1 MRHLEPYGYIDQNQY
16 LPSSTVD
23 LSEIYKVNAK
33 QDTEIEEISSKTQ
46 TIVSVDMIKELSGN
60 VETAIA
66 KQEAMN
72 KLFANTINTTNAN
85 VKSLESASTVMTES
99 INKLIDAQDTIDSK
113 IDTMEKDI
121 DLLNKSVSAA
131 TSGISQYI
139 QDIECTFNRID
150 SDIQEI
156 NLELTKKIAKD
167 DADAL
172 YASIGNVYTKKETY
186 TKEEVD
192 SLIGGSTSD
201 AASKTWVNEQGFLTE
216 TSGDSRY
223 FKKDDI
229 SSIEETV
236 EKTVEEKMK
245 DSLDS
250 IKMSLQTC
258 QTRIDT
264 FNTKVD
270 NLSDNLIKRITSI
283 EEKISSFVVD
293 TNGNIHITVKGQ
305 DVCLN
310 TILEKLL
317 DEE

>member
-1 MRHLEPYGYIDQNQY
+1 MRHLEPYGYVDQNQY
-16 LPSSTVD
+16 LPLSTVD
-23 LSEIYKVNAK
+23 LSDIYKVNAQ
-33 QDTEIEEISSKTQ
+33 QDAEIGEISSKTQ
-46 TIVSVDMIKELSGN
+46 SVVSIDMLQELSGN

-72 KLFANTINTTNAN
+72 KLFANTINTANA
-85 VKSLESASTVMTES
+85 KIKAIESTSTVMTDS
-99 INKLIDAQDTIDSK
+99 INKLMDAQDTIDSK
-113 IDTMEKDI
+113 MDSMEKDI
-121 DLLNKSVSAA
+121 DELNKSVSAA

-139 QDIECTFNRID
+139 QDIDNTFKRID
-150 SDIQEI
+150 SNIEEL
-156 NLELTKKIAKD
+156 NLIIPNKLSKD
-167 DADAL
+167 DADTL
-172 YASIGNVYTKKETY
+172 YANKDGVYTKQETY
-186 TKEEVD
+186 TKEEIE
-192 SLIGGSTSD
+192 SLISSSTTD
-201 AASKTWVNEQGFLTE
+201 AASKSWVNEQGFLTE

-223 FKKDDI
+223 LKNDDAKTI
-229 SSIEETV
+229 ANDIEKSV
-236 EKTVEEKMK
+236 EDKMK
-245 DSLDS
+245 DSLDA

-293 TNGNIHITVKGQ
+293 TNGNIHIMVKGQ

-317 DEE
+317 D